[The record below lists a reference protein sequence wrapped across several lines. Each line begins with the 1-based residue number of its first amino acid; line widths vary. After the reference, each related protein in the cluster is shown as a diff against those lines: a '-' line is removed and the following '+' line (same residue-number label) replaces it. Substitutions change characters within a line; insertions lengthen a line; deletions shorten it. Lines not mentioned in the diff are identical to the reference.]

1 VTFFNKISG
10 GCIMDGNWIDVEM
23 YINVKEGYNA
33 EKEQRELEKQQAQYE
48 LERKRN
54 ADNKA
59 IIQTLKD
66 KDLSK
71 ISSESKLNLMNCFID
86 QYNEKGFLSDKQKDI
101 IYKWLTK
108 KEKESYKKLYDE
120 LLSLK

>member
-1 VTFFNKISG
+1 
-10 GCIMDGNWIDVEM
+10 MDGNWIDVEM
-23 YINVKEGYNA
+23 YINVKEGYNL

-48 LERKRN
+48 LEMKRN

-59 IIQTLKD
+59 IIQTLKN

-101 IYKWLTK
+101 ILKWLTK
-108 KEKESYKKLYDE
+108 KEKESYKKLYNE